1 MNWKPSSF
9 SFAPFLLLPGLLLF
23 ASAASS
29 AAQEEQVK
37 GTPAEPAD
45 ATEVREQIDR
55 VEKLMPSLPDRGAAL
70 YVLAASKQHLHE
82 TREALLLLKEC
93 VSLQEGFD
101 PSGDPEFRGLKG
113 DKEFDTLVER
123 VHRNFPAVA
132 HAHNAMVTEEKDLIP
147 EALAYDERQNV
158 FYMSSLNRRKIVTI
172 TPDSHVSDFVPA
184 DRYKLLPVLGIRL
197 DPSDGTVW
205 SATTDFAEN
214 AWATELIHLDARG
227 NLLGRYSPK
236 GPGKHGLNDLV
247 VRRSGEVYTTSTS
260 THVVFRWNPK
270 AEAFETV
277 ATKRPLLHP
286 NGIAL
291 ADDDRTLYVADDLG
305 VVQINLGDGSS
316 RDVEP
321 GSHSTLAGI
330 DGLYWHKGSLVAVQ
344 NGIGSPRVVTF
355 QLSKDGTRVVQTTVL
370 ENRSGLTVLPTT
382 GAIRGDDFYF
392 ITNSQVDNL
401 NGDHILDVTKLE
413 PIRIAVVRL
422 P

>member
-9 SFAPFLLLPGLLLF
+9 SLVALLLSLLLSP
-23 ASAASS
+23 SAAV
-29 AAQEEQVK
+29 AQQEQVK
-37 GTPAEPAD
+37 GTPAEPTD
-45 ATEVREQIDR
+45 AAEVREQIAT

-70 YVLAASKQHLHE
+70 YVLAVSKQHLHE
-82 TREALLLLKEC
+82 TRQALSLLKEC
-93 VSLQEGFD
+93 ISLQEGFD

-113 DKEFDTLVER
+113 EKEFETLEER
-123 VHRNFPAVA
+123 VHRNFPAVM
-132 HAHNAMVTEEKDLIP
+132 HAHGAMVTEEKDLVP
-147 EALAYDERQNV
+147 EGLAYDERQNL
-158 FYMSSLNRRKIVTI
+158 FYMGSLYRRKIVKI
-172 TPDSHVSDFVPA
+172 TPNSHVSDLVPA

-197 DPSDGTVW
+197 DPRDGSVW
-205 SATTDFAEN
+205 AATTDFAVD
-214 AWATELIHLDARG
+214 AWATELIHLDAQG

-236 GPGKHGLNDLV
+236 GPGKHELNDLV

-277 ATKRPLLHP
+277 ATNRPLLHP

-291 ADDDRTLYVADDLG
+291 ADDDQTLYVADDLG
-305 VVQINLGDGSS
+305 VVQIHLADGSS

-344 NGIGSPRVVTF
+344 NGIGSPRVVAF
-355 QLSKDGTRVVQTTVL
+355 QLSKDGSRVVQTTVL

-392 ITNSQVDNL
+392 ISNSQVDNL
-401 NGDHILDVTKLE
+401 NGDRIMDVTKLE

>member
-9 SFAPFLLLPGLLLF
+9 SVVALLLGLLLPP
-23 ASAASS
+23 SAAV
-29 AAQEEQVK
+29 AQQEQVK
-37 GTPAEPAD
+37 GTPAEPTD
-45 ATEVREQIDR
+45 AAEVREQIAT
-55 VEKLMPSLPDRGAAL
+55 VQKLMPSLPDRGAAL
-70 YVLAASKQHLHE
+70 YVLAVSRQHLHE
-82 TREALLLLKEC
+82 TRQALSLLKEC

-101 PSGDPEFRGLKG
+101 PSSEPEFRGLKG
-113 DKEFDTLVER
+113 DKEFETLVER
-123 VHRNFPAVA
+123 AHRNFPAVM
-132 HAHNAMVTEEKDLIP
+132 HAHSAMITEEKDLVP
-147 EALAYDERQNV
+147 EGLAYDELQNV
-158 FYMSSLNRRKIVTI
+158 FYMSSLHRRKIVKI

-197 DPSDGTVW
+197 DPRDGSVW
-205 SATTDFAEN
+205 CATTDFAED
-214 AWATELIHLDARG
+214 AWATELIHLDAQG
-227 NLLGRYSPK
+227 HLLGRYSPK

-277 ATKRPLLHP
+277 ATNRPLLHP

-291 ADDDRTLYVADDLG
+291 ADDDQTLYVADDLG
-305 VVQINLGDGSS
+305 VVQIHLADGSS

-344 NGIGSPRVVTF
+344 NGIGSPRVVAF
-355 QLSKDGTRVVQTTVL
+355 QLSKDGSRVVQTTVL

-392 ITNSQVDNL
+392 ISNSQVDNL
-401 NGDHILDVTKLE
+401 NGDRIMDVTKLE

>member
-1 MNWKPSSF
+1 MNWKLSSLAILPLPVLAGL
-9 SFAPFLLLPGLLLF
+9 SFL
-23 ASAASS
+23 ASLAG
-29 AAQEEQVK
+29 AQQDPVR

-45 ATEVREQIDR
+45 AAEVREQIAT
-55 VEKLMPSLPDRGAAL
+55 VQKLMPSLPDRGAAL
-70 YVLAASKQHLHE
+70 YVLAVSKQHLHE
-82 TREALLLLKEC
+82 TLEALALLKEC

-123 VHRNFPAVA
+123 VHRNFPAVMKA
-132 HAHNAMVTEEKDLIP
+132 RNAMVTEEKDLVP
-147 EALAYDERQNV
+147 EGLAYEERQSV
-158 FYMSSLNRRKIVTI
+158 FYMGSLNRRKIVKI
-172 TPDSHVSDFVPA
+172 TPDSQVSDFVPA
-184 DRYKLLPVLGIRL
+184 DRYKLLQVLGIRL
-197 DPSDGTVW
+197 DPRDGSVW
-205 SATTDFAEN
+205 AATTDFVPSAS
-214 AWATELIHLDARG
+214 ATELIHLDARG

-236 GPGKHGLNDLV
+236 GPGKHELNDLV
-247 VRRSGEVYTTSTS
+247 VRRNGEVYTTSTS

-270 AEAFETV
+270 TEAFESV
-277 ATKRPLLHP
+277 ATNRPLLHP

-291 ADDDRTLYVADDLG
+291 ADDDQTVYVADDLG
-305 VVQINLGDGSS
+305 VVQVNLVDGSS
-316 RDVEP
+316 REVAP

-344 NGIGSPRVVTF
+344 NGIGSPRVVEF

-370 ENRSGLTVLPTT
+370 ENRSALTVLPTT

-401 NGDHILDVTKLE
+401 NGNHIMDVTKLE
-413 PIRIAVVRL
+413 PIRIAVVHL